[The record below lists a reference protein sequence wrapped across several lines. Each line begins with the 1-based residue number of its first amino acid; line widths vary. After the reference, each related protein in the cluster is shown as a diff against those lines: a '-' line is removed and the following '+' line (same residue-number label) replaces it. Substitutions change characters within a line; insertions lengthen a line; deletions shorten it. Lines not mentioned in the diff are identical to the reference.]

1 MKGYIISHIS
11 AQIPYL
17 DMYKKVLS
25 NVDIAKNTK
34 KQFFII
40 FRQNLYLSY
49 LKLGTMMDKVVANI
63 DWKSN
68 Q

>member
-1 MKGYIISHIS
+1 MKGYIISHIP

-34 KQFFII
+34 KTVFYYFQAKS
-40 FRQNLYLSY
+40 LSFLFETWY
-49 LKLGTMMDKVVANI
+49 NDG
-63 DWKSN
+63 
-68 Q
+68 